1 MAPDLGENEN
11 EVEAVNK
18 TIRILELLR
27 ELDGVGVTE
36 LADRLGWPKSTVHN
50 HLATLRRNEY
60 IVQEDGEYKLGLR
73 FLELGEFVKDRN
85 EIYSLVE
92 PKIQELATDLGERVQ
107 FVVEEHGDGVYVR
120 IATGERAVSTGSRL
134 GRRRSMLHATAA
146 GKSILAFSPESE
158 VHRVIERKG
167 LPELTANTITD
178 EEELFAALAEV
189 RERGYAFNYEEHI
202 EGLRAVAAPVENESD
217 EVVGAI
223 SVAGPAHR
231 MRGDWFT
238 EELPDK
244 ILGIRNELELDIAYK

>member
-1 MAPDLGENEN
+1 MAPDLDENEN

-18 TIRILELLR
+18 TIRILEVLR
-27 ELDGVGVTE
+27 EHDGVGVTE

-50 HLATLRRNEY
+50 HLATLRRSEY
-60 IVQEDGEYKLGLR
+60 IVQADGKYKLGLR

-85 EIYSLVE
+85 EIYGLVE

-120 IATGERAVSTGSRL
+120 IATGERAVSTGSHL
-134 GRRRSMLHATAA
+134 GRRRSMLHATAS

-178 EEELFAALAEV
+178 EEELFTALAEV

-202 EGLRAVAAPVENESD
+202 EGLRAVAAPVENEGD